1 MYGSKY
7 PINWYAENGKL
18 NVAVGT
24 DYTAPAES
32 SDVQTSRAQLND
44 LFKTASWQMVYA
56 ESDEQFEEIWA
67 TMKAELPDFG
77 YDEVIAYDME
87 VTQGLIDSRK
97 PFLP

>member
-1 MYGSKY
+1 MR
-7 PINWYAENGKL
+7 
-18 NVAVGT
+18 T
-24 DYTAPAES
+24 
-32 SDVQTSRAQLND
+32 
-44 LFKTASWQMVYA
+44 MVYA
-56 ESDEQFEEIWA
+56 DSDEQFEEIWT